1 MNLVEGGE
9 PHRCGW
15 LKDKYGLIWQI
26 VPTALGRMLEDK
38 DPEKANRVMKAMLQM
53 VKLDISGLQRA

>member
-1 MNLVEGGE
+1 
-9 PHRCGW
+9 
-15 LKDKYGLIWQI
+15 
-26 VPTALGRMLEDK
+26 MLEDK